1 MSRWI
6 SERKILNVLKSRGW
20 EQIDPRG
27 KKKPQPF
34 VRKING
40 EVCEAYGHFKK
51 GDKLIAAAC
60 SDRRHM
66 GQMIYVRTIN
76 AIDDYTGNRN
86 RHITHDIYESTQ
98 AAWEREILANLTY
111 ELRRIEEGF

>member
-6 SERKILNVLKSRGW
+6 SERKVLNLIKAEGW

-27 KKKPQPF
+27 KKKPSPF

-51 GDKLIAAAC
+51 GDKLIAVCC
-60 SDRRHM
+60 SDRRHL
-66 GQMIYVRTIN
+66 GQMIYIRTISKP
-76 AIDDYTGNRN
+76 DDFTGGTN
-86 RHITHDIYESTQ
+86 RHITHDTFESTQ
-98 AAWEREILANLTY
+98 SGWERELLA
-111 ELRRIEEGF
+111 ELKYQLKRIEEGY

>member
-1 MSRWI
+1 MGREI
-6 SERKILNVLKSRGW
+6 SERKVLNTIKSRGW

-27 KKKPQPF
+27 KKKPSPF

-51 GDKLIAAAC
+51 GDKLIAVC
-60 SDRRHM
+60 CTDRRNL
-66 GQMIYVRTIN
+66 GQMIYIRTISKP
-76 AIDDYTGNRN
+76 DDFTGGTNRFIQ
-86 RHITHDIYESTQ
+86 HTTFESTQ
-98 AAWEREILANLTY
+98 ASWEREILANLTY

>member
-6 SERKILNVLKSRGW
+6 SERKIQNVLKNQGW

-51 GDKLIAAAC
+51 GDKLIAVCC
-60 SDRRHM
+60 SDRRNL
-66 GQMIYVRTIN
+66 GQMIYIRTISKP
-76 AIDDYTGNRN
+76 DDFTGGPNRFIQ
-86 RHITHDIYESTQ
+86 HTTFEPTQ
-98 AAWEREILANLTY
+98 ASWERELLAELTY
-111 ELRRIEEGF
+111 QLMRIEEGF